1 MRRIIINIT
10 YDETFIFAEDHANMK
25 EECIQACQ
33 NLSPEIKDIMIKLI
47 SLNIPSL
54 ATVKKDKENI
64 IKLKIELENIQ
75 NKLKIVN
82 DSYMSYQKVISAR
95 EHFSQ
100 DEFNEL
106 CSLFAGQ
113 SIENNSIER
122 YKYWSAAYNMSP
134 TNSIRQQV
142 SKIARNKYMEQ
153 LK

>member
-1 MRRIIINIT
+1 
-10 YDETFIFAEDHANMK
+10 
-25 EECIQACQ
+25 
-33 NLSPEIKDIMIKLI
+33 
-47 SLNIPSL
+47 
-54 ATVKKDKENI
+54 
-64 IKLKIELENIQ
+64 
-75 NKLKIVN
+75 
-82 DSYMSYQKVISAR
+82 MSYQKVISAR